1 MKSNYPTMPP
11 PPSQQQ
17 QMLSQQ
23 IPNYAAALK
32 QNQSNYPINKQNVN
46 SYGSVIPQ
54 QPQPPPPPLKNP
66 QRIPILAQQQKYPAQ
81 PQQSPVLMAPPTR
94 SLASASFSEERAS
107 SSATTIE
114 AKPQLRNKM
123 QEITRFLPTSL
134 VVRRDTKSKPTQQ
147 RPDGHYNPYMQ
158 QSYGSSGSASVQQT
172 HPKASTD
179 EAYEQ
184 FMKEMEKIL

>member
-1 MKSNYPTMPP
+1 MLA
-11 PPSQQQ
+11 Q
-17 QMLSQQ
+17 QM
-23 IPNYAAALK
+23 PNYASALK
-32 QNQSNYPINKQNVN
+32 QNIQPNYPINKQNVN
-46 SYGSVIPQ
+46 AYGSAIPQ
-54 QPQPPPPPLKNP
+54 QPPPPPLKNP
-66 QRIPILAQQQKYPAQ
+66 QRIPILAQQPKYPTQ
-81 PQQSPVLMAPPTR
+81 PQQPSVLMAAPTR
-94 SLASASFSEERAS
+94 SSATLSEERAS

-134 VVRRDTKSKPTQQ
+134 VVRRDPKSKPAQQ
-147 RPDGHYNPYMQ
+147 RSDGFYNPYMQ
-158 QSYGSSGSASVQQT
+158 QSYASSGSSSVQQT